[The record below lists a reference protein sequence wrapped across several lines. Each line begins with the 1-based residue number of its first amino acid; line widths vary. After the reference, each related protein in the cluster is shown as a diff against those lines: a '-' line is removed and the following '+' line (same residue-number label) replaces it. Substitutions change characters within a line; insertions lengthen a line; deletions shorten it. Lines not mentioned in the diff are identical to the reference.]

1 MKPGR
6 NDPCPC
12 ESGKKYK
19 HCCSNLSHAGTPAQP
34 AFPVSTA
41 NDQNHL
47 IALYK
52 AGRYAELE
60 GQAGL
65 FLKRYPDSGFGWK
78 ILSGAL
84 MAQGK
89 DALHALQQ
97 TAKLLPQDAEV
108 LSNLGD
114 ALAKHELLSEA
125 EPCFRRAI
133 ALKPQYEDALHNLG
147 VVLIQLGKIEEAENC
162 FLGVLAIN
170 PDCIE
175 ARYFIAQNKKAKIA
189 DENLK
194 ALAAIERRVQ
204 QQSLALPT
212 KDQIFLH
219 FALGKSYDNIKEA
232 GSAFP
237 HYAQGARLKRQTYQY
252 APSIDARNV
261 EGLIRIFDAATL
273 NRLRG
278 NGNPSEKPIF
288 IVGMPRSGT
297 TLTEQIIA
305 SHPDVHGAGELTDLL
320 TITQRNI
327 SGVTYPNNM
336 RRLDQPML
344 AAWAAEY
351 LTAMSGNNPG
361 AKHITDKL
369 PANFMAIGLIHL
381 MLPNAKIIHVNRN
394 SMDTCLSCFTML
406 FKDNHVPWSYDL
418 QELGAYYSG
427 YARLMDHWRRVLP
440 AGAFLDIH
448 YEDIVQD
455 RETQARRLIEYC
467 GLEWNDRC
475 LESHKTERTV
485 RTASLLQVREPVYTS
500 SVERWRHY
508 ETHLA
513 PLQAAL
519 RDLALLKAE

>member
-12 ESGKKYK
+12 GSGKKYK
-19 HCCSNLSHAGTPAQP
+19 HCCSNLSQASTSAQP
-34 AFPVSTA
+34 ASQAPTT
-41 NDQNHL
+41 NEQNHL

-52 AGRYAELE
+52 AGRHAELE
-60 GQAGL
+60 GQASL
-65 FLKRYPDSGFGWK
+65 FLRRYPDSGFGWK

-89 DALHALQQ
+89 DALPALQQ
-97 TAKLLPQDAEV
+97 TTRLLPQDAEV

-114 ALAKHELLSEA
+114 ALAKHGLLNEA
-125 EPCFRRAI
+125 EPYFRRAI
-133 ALKPQYEDALHNLG
+133 SLKPLYEDALHNLG

-162 FLGVLAIN
+162 FMEVLTIN
-170 PDCIE
+170 PDCVE

-194 ALAAIERRVQ
+194 ALAAIEQRVL
-204 QQSLALPT
+204 QQSLTLST
-212 KDQIFLH
+212 KDRIFLH
-219 FALGKSYDNIKEA
+219 FALGKSYDNLKEA

-252 APSIDARNV
+252 DPSIDTRNI
-261 EGLIRIFDAATL
+261 EELIRIFDSETL

-305 SHPDVHGAGELTDLL
+305 SHPDVHGAGELTDLM

-327 SGVTYPNNM
+327 SGVTYPGSI
-336 RRLDQPML
+336 RLLDHPML
-344 AAWAAEY
+344 AAWTAEY
-351 LTAMSGNNPG
+351 LTAMGRINPD
-361 AKHITDKL
+361 AKRITDKL

-394 SMDTCLSCFTML
+394 PMDTCLSCFTML
-406 FKDNHVPWSYDL
+406 FKDDNVPWSYDL
-418 QELGAYYSG
+418 QELESYYSG
-427 YARLMDHWRRVLP
+427 YARLMAHWRRVLP
-440 AGAFLDIH
+440 AGTFLDIH
-448 YEDIVQD
+448 YEDIVRD
-455 RETQARRLIEYC
+455 RETQARHLIEYC
-467 GLEWNDRC
+467 GLKWDDRC

-500 SVERWRHY
+500 SVERWRRY
-508 ETHLA
+508 ERHLG
-513 PLQAAL
+513 PLLDAL
-519 RDLALLKAE
+519 GDLVPNR

>member
-1 MKPGR
+1 M
-6 NDPCPC
+6 
-12 ESGKKYK
+12 
-19 HCCSNLSHAGTPAQP
+19 
-34 AFPVSTA
+34 
-41 NDQNHL
+41 

-60 GQAGL
+60 NQARL
-65 FLKRYPDSGFGWK
+65 FLQRYPDSGFGWK
-78 ILSGAL
+78 ILSAAL
-84 MAQGK
+84 SLQGK
-89 DALHALQQ
+89 DPLHALQQ
-97 TAKLLPQDAEV
+97 TARLLPQDAEV
-108 LSNLGD
+108 LNNLGD
-114 ALAKHELLSEA
+114 ALAKRELLSEA
-125 EPCFRRAI
+125 EPYFRRAI
-133 ALKPQYEDALHNLG
+133 SLKPQYEDALHNLG
-147 VVLIQLGKIEEAENC
+147 VVLIQLGKIDEAENC
-162 FLGVLAIN
+162 FLKVLTIN
-170 PDCIE
+170 SDCVE

-189 DENLK
+189 DENLR
-194 ALAAIERRVQ
+194 ALAAIDQRVQ

-237 HYAQGARLKRQTYQY
+237 HYAQGTRMKRQTYQY
-252 APSIDARNV
+252 DPSIDTRNI
-261 EGLIRIFDAATL
+261 EGLIRIFDAETL

-278 NGNPSEKPIF
+278 NGNPSERPIF

-327 SGVTYPNNM
+327 SGVAYPSSIL
-336 RRLDQPML
+336 RLDRSML
-344 AAWAAEY
+344 DVWAAEY
-351 LTAMSGNNPG
+351 LIAISRDNPG
-361 AKHITDKL
+361 AKRITDKL

-394 SMDTCLSCFTML
+394 PMDTCLSCFTML

-418 QELGAYYSG
+418 QELGAFYSG

-440 AGAFLDIH
+440 KGTFLDIH
-448 YEDIVQD
+448 YEEIVQD

-500 SVERWRHY
+500 SVERWRCY
-508 ETHLA
+508 EKELS
-513 PLQAAL
+513 PLMTAL
-519 RDLALLKAE
+519 GEHVAGY